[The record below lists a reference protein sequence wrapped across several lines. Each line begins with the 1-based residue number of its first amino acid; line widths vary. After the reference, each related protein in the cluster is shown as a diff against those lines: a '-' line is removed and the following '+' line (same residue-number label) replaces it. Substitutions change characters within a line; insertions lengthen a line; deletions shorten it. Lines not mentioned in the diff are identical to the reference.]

1 MSSQPRV
8 AVVGGWPAGLTMGVL
23 LQKHH
28 IPFTIFE
35 LRPKPTKE
43 ELAEPSG
50 MLDLHE
56 GSGLEVIKECG
67 LYDEFTPLTGECT
80 QDMIIAERNGNV
92 LYKILGDRTSPEIS
106 RNNLSTLLLSLIPPE
121 NVKWGH
127 RLLSATKPNPSNPS
141 ETELDFGA
149 HGKHT
154 FDVVIGADGAYSR
167 VRNILTSTQPYYTG
181 KHTVTFTIK
190 HISTKYPHLAALVG
204 SGSFAALGNKH
215 SIVSQRGPVDSA
227 RVYLM
232 LTHADADFGTTSGLA
247 GKPASAAK
255 DKLLND
261 DDALLGSFGPLL
273 KDLVAT
279 ACDEEAA
286 DHPGA
291 TLDIRPLYALPYGTS
306 WSHKEGVTLVGDAA
320 HVMLPNG
327 EGVNQAMFDALL
339 LCQAVVKAYEA
350 AGGDVGAFNGAFDP
364 LLREYETALVQRA
377 VETGDDTKVLIEH
390 MFGNDDAAYTMASFL
405 KNAVEQHQLKE

>member
-1 MSSQPRV
+1 MLRI
-8 AVVGGWPAGLTMGVL
+8 AIVGGGPAGLTMGVL

-35 LRPKPTKE
+35 LRSKPTKE

-56 GSGLEVIKECG
+56 GSGLQVIKECG
-67 LYDEFTPLTGECT
+67 LYDEFIPLTGECT
-80 QDMIIAERNGNV
+80 EDMIITERNGKV
-92 LYKILGDRTSPEIS
+92 LYKVPGDRTSPEIS
-106 RNNLSTLLLSLIPPE
+106 RNNLSNLLLSLIPSE

-127 RLLSATKPNPSNPS
+127 RLLSATKTNPSNPS

-154 FDVVIGADGAYSR
+154 FDLVIGADGAYSR
-167 VRNILTSTQPYYTG
+167 VRNLLTSTKPYYTG

-215 SIVSQRGPVDSA
+215 AIVSQRGPVDSA

-232 LTHADADFGTTSGLA
+232 LTHADQDFGATSGLA

-261 DDALLGSFGPLL
+261 DALLGSFRPVL

-286 DHPGA
+286 DHPGLS
-291 TLDIRPLYALPYGTS
+291 LDIRPLYALPYGTS
-306 WSHKEGVTLVGDAA
+306 WMHQAGVTLVGDAA

-327 EGVNQAMFDALL
+327 EGVNQAMFDAFL
-339 LCQAVVKAYEA
+339 LCQAVVKAYEV
-350 AGGDVGAFNGAFDP
+350 AGGDVGVFNSAFDP
-364 LLREYETALVQRA
+364 LLKEYEIALVQRA
-377 VETGDDTKVLIEH
+377 VETGKNTDVLLEH
-390 MFGNDDAAYTMASFL
+390 MFGNDDAAYSMAGFL
-405 KNAVEQHQLKE
+405 KNAVEQHQLE

>member
-1 MSSQPRV
+1 
-8 AVVGGWPAGLTMGVL
+8 MGVL
-23 LQKHH
+23 LQKHR

-35 LRPKPTKE
+35 RRQKPTKE

-67 LYDEFTPLTGECT
+67 LYDEFIPLTGECT
-80 QDMIIAERNGNV
+80 QDLVITERNGNV
-92 LYKILGDRTSPEIS
+92 LYKVPGDRTSPEIS
-106 RNNLSTLLLSLIPPE
+106 RNNLSNLLLSLIPPE

-127 RLLSATKPNPSNPS
+127 RLLSATKPNPSNPN
-141 ETELDFGA
+141 ETELDFGT

-154 FDVVIGADGAYSR
+154 FDLVIGADGAWSR
-167 VRNILTSTQPYYTG
+167 VRNLLTSTKPYYTG
-181 KHTVTFTIK
+181 KQTVTFTIK

-204 SGSFAALGNKH
+204 SGSFSALANKH
-215 SIVSQRGPVDSA
+215 AIVSQRGPQDSA

-232 LTHADADFGTTSGLA
+232 LTVADEDFGAASGLA

-261 DDALLGSFGPLL
+261 DALLGSFGPLL
-273 KDLVAT
+273 KDLVGT

-291 TLDIRPLYALPYGTS
+291 SVDIRPLYALPYGTS
-306 WSHKEGVTLVGDAA
+306 WEHLEGVTLVGDAA

-327 EGVNQAMFDALL
+327 EGVNQAMFDAFL
-339 LCQAVVKAYEA
+339 LCQDVVKAYEA
-350 AGGDVGAFNGAFDP
+350 AGGDVEAFNSAFDP
-364 LLREYETALVQRA
+364 SLKEYETALVQRA
-377 VETGDDTKVLIEH
+377 VETGEETKVLLEH
-390 MFGNDDAAYTMASFL
+390 MFGNDDAAYSMAGFL
-405 KNAVEQHQLKE
+405 KSMIEKHQLE